1 MNIYTRDTARKRE
14 KERRERKKIEGSMDR
29 YKRDTER
36 KRKRERDSEIEG
48 SMDRWKTRRKYICK
62 KY

>member
-14 KERRERKKIEGSMDR
+14 KERKSEREKK
-29 YKRDTER
+29 
-36 KRKRERDSEIEG
+36 IEG

>member
-14 KERRERKKIEGSMDR
+14 KERKRERKK
-29 YKRDTER
+29 
-36 KRKRERDSEIEG
+36 IEG

>member
-1 MNIYTRDTARKRE
+1 MNIYRYKRYSEKKRE
-14 KERRERKKIEGSMDR
+14 RKSERERKK
-29 YKRDTER
+29 
-36 KRKRERDSEIEG
+36 IEG

>member
-14 KERRERKKIEGSMDR
+14 KER
-29 YKRDTER
+29 
-36 KRKRERDSEIEG
+36 KREREKKIEG